1 MTPNE
6 LYKVLNDAGLEW
18 EVREVFEGLR
28 VINIEVDEDPDDDE
42 FEDDEA
48 EGIAN
53 CWKGKGY
60 EDVIVEKVEL
70 T

>member
-28 VINIEVDEDPDDDE
+28 VINIEVDEDP
-42 FEDDEA
+42 EDA
-48 EGIAN
+48 
-53 CWKGKGY
+53 
-60 EDVIVEKVEL
+60 VQ
-70 T
+70 